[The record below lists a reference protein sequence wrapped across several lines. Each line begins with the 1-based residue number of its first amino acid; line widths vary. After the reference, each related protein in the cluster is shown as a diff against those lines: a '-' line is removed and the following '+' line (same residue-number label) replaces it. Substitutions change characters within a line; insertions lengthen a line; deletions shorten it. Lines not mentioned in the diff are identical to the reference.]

1 MISSG
6 RLIRLP
12 SGGRGG
18 SKANGSGF
26 SPMKE
31 NKRKNF
37 FRGGNVMLRDWS
49 LITIGGRGGRGGRG
63 GWRILVVLQ

>member
-18 SKANGSGF
+18 SKANCSGF
-26 SPMKE
+26 SPVKE
-31 NKRKNF
+31 NERKNF
-37 FRGGNVMLRDWS
+37 FRGGNVMLRD
-49 LITIGGRGGRGGRG
+49 
-63 GWRILVVLQ
+63 

>member
-37 FRGGNVMLRDWS
+37 FRGGNVMLRDWGRKDRGK
-49 LITIGGRGGRGGRG
+49 GGK
-63 GWRILVVLQ
+63 GWLEDFGCVTMKLT

>member
-31 NKRKNF
+31 NKRKISF
-37 FRGGNVMLRDWS
+37 EAE
-49 LITIGGRGGRGGRG
+49 T
-63 GWRILVVLQ
+63 

>member
-26 SPMKE
+26 SPVKE
-31 NKRKNF
+31 NKRKN

-49 LITIGGRGGRGGRG
+49 LITIGGRGGRGG
-63 GWRILVVLQ
+63 WRILVVLQ